1 MFVLE
6 NDIPIPAS
14 RKSIGVCKY
23 PWEDMKIGQSFFVP
37 LSELTSEDA
46 RPSPPDRLKKTGYRV
61 QTRKL
66 IENGVWGV
74 RVWRIN

>member
-1 MFVLE
+1 MYVLE

-37 LSELTSEDA
+37 LNELSSEDA
-46 RPSPPDRLKKTGYRV
+46 RPSPPDRLKKIGFRV

-66 IENGVWGV
+66 IENGVWVV

>member
-6 NDIPIPAS
+6 NNIPIPAS
-14 RKSIGVCKY
+14 RKSSGVCKY

-46 RPSPPDRLKKTGYRV
+46 RPSPPDSLKKTGYRV

-66 IENGVWGV
+66 IENGVCGI